1 LVLHTTADGLP
12 GRPTADT
19 MWERSVCLM
28 SVFPP
33 KATPIRVLLVDDH
46 AMMRQGLHSA
56 LKEYSNIEIV
66 GEASDG
72 EQAVSYAARLQ
83 PAVVVMDL
91 NMSKMDG
98 ITATRLIKA
107 QFPQIAVIG
116 LSVMRKDY
124 AWYAME
130 RAGAFQVIPKENAV
144 LDLYAAIQRA
154 VAAVQPILVMQESP
168 ASKPSDTNELLS
180 KTQPLESPKTGQ
192 E

>member
-1 LVLHTTADGLP
+1 
-12 GRPTADT
+12 
-19 MWERSVCLM
+19 
-28 SVFPP
+28 
-33 KATPIRVLLVDDH
+33 
-46 AMMRQGLHSA
+46 
-56 LKEYSNIEIV
+56 
-66 GEASDG
+66 
-72 EQAVSYAARLQ
+72 
-83 PAVVVMDL
+83 MDL

-168 ASKPSDTNELLS
+168 ASKQLLEDAEPSDTKDSNELLS
-180 KTQPLESPKTGQ
+180 KIQPLECPKAGQ
-192 E
+192 ESKSS

>member
-1 LVLHTTADGLP
+1 
-12 GRPTADT
+12 
-19 MWERSVCLM
+19 M
-28 SVFPP
+28 SVLPS

-46 AMMRQGLHSA
+46 AMMRQGLRSA

-168 ASKPSDTNELLS
+168 ASKQLLEDAEPSDTKDSNELLS
-180 KTQPLESPKTGQ
+180 KIQPLESPKAGQ
-192 E
+192 ESTSS